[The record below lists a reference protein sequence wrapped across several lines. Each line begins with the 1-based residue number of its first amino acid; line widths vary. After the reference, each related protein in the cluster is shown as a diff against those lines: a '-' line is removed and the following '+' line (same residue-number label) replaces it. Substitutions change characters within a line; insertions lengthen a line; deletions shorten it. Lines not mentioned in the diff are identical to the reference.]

1 MSFRPCLQFLR
12 PRTYRTLSPAR
23 RDAYSL
29 FYLAAA
35 QCLRRQPAPIRRTHS
50 ISFTGEEEKRVK
62 ELEEA
67 NSLNYP
73 RVKPDSNAITCAE
86 FRTRYASLS
95 PKESQD
101 SDIVTLRGTSIDM
114 KMPAPLLI

>member
-1 MSFRPCLQFLR
+1 MSLRPRLRFLR
-12 PRTYRTLSPAR
+12 PHVYRTLSPTR

-29 FYLAAA
+29 FYSAATA
-35 QCLRRQPAPIRRTHS
+35 CLKRQPNRAYSST
-50 ISFTGEEEKRVK
+50 FAGEEEKRVK
-62 ELEEA
+62 ELQEA

-73 RVKPDSNAITCAE
+73 RIKPDSNSITCAE

-101 SDIVTLRGTSIDM
+101 SDIVTLRGTSI
-114 KMPAPLLI
+114 